1 MISSARSQ
9 SAETQWP
16 LSGRLVQKR
25 ALTGAGAQP
34 VQIQVSHLLNN
45 NANNLH
51 YYEHDDYDD
60 DDHDDDNDDD
70 LRSVTRSSDPP

>member
-34 VQIQVSHLLNN
+34 VQIQVSHLLSKEFNIIYTVN
-45 NANNLH
+45 TMMIMIMAMMIMAKMIMITTMITML
-51 YYEHDDYDD
+51 
-60 DDHDDDNDDD
+60 
-70 LRSVTRSSDPP
+70 T

>member
-34 VQIQVSHLLNN
+34 VQLQVSHLLSKQFNIIYTMN
-45 NANNLH
+45 TMIMI
-51 YYEHDDYDD
+51 
-60 DDHDDDNDDD
+60 
-70 LRSVTRSSDPP
+70 VTMITMMT

>member
-25 ALTGAGAQP
+25 ALTGVGAQP
-34 VQIQVSHLLNN
+34 VQLQVSHLFSKQFKIIYTMNTMMIMMIMII
-45 NANNLH
+45 AMMMMMI
-51 YYEHDDYDD
+51 
-60 DDHDDDNDDD
+60 
-70 LRSVTRSSDPP
+70 TTMITMMT

>member
-25 ALTGAGAQP
+25 ALTGVGAQP
-34 VQIQVSHLLNN
+34 VQLQVSHLLSKQFNIIYTMN
-45 NANNLH
+45 
-51 YYEHDDYDD
+51 
-60 DDHDDDNDDD
+60 
-70 LRSVTRSSDPP
+70 TMIMMMMITTMITMMT